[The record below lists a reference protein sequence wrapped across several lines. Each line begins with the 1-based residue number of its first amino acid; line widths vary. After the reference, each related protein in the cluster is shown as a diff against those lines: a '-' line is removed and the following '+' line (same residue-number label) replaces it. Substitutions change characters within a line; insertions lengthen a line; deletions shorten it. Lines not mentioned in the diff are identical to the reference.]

1 MSGMLAPPTLETC
14 EVVWWRG
21 YTKGRFQAYT
31 SPSSQL
37 IAESPEIRWR
47 SSARPGPSEAVVKA
61 LDALTQQLIDAGWEV
76 TSQREEAWFGLVLS
90 RPVVAEHDGTLPERG
105 RTLPPLVASEPRRKS
120 QGESHL
126 DAALLAQL
134 QAQLADACLEVEHER
149 KRRSEAES
157 RALRLVEPQ
166 RAVRPNPPRKPL
178 LFGVYALAVITVAAI
193 SLIVYD
199 SIYATVVAA
208 LTATAVTV
216 AVDSWFLTR
225 RRIAAPRQL

>member
-1 MSGMLAPPTLETC
+1 MSGKLAPPNLEIC

-37 IAESPEIRWR
+37 IAQSPEIRWR

-61 LDALTQQLIDAGWEV
+61 LDALMQQLIDAGWEV

-90 RPVVAEHDGTLPERG
+90 RPVTAEHERSLPERD
-105 RTLPPLVASEPRRKS
+105 RTLPPRVAGEPRRKS

-149 KRRSEAES
+149 KRRSEE
-157 RALRLVEPQ
+157 
-166 RAVRPNPPRKPL
+166 RKK
-178 LFGVYALAVITVAAI
+178 
-193 SLIVYD
+193 
-199 SIYATVVAA
+199 
-208 LTATAVTV
+208 
-216 AVDSWFLTR
+216 
-225 RRIAAPRQL
+225 